1 MSSGMSSGMTS
12 GTSSGTTTQPSQSI
26 VMTEYGDASVLR
38 YVDSP
43 QPIAGPRQ
51 VLVKLTAVG
60 VNFVDIYR
68 RQGLYPVSLPHTPG
82 TEGAGVVVALGEGVN
97 SATDSN
103 TVALGD
109 RVAFAEAHQAYAEF
123 AVVDVD
129 VLLPIPEGVDDNTA
143 AALPLQGMTAHYLAA
158 SVFALAK
165 GHTAL
170 IHAGAGGV
178 GLLLTQL
185 AKARG
190 ARVITTVSTPEKAEL
205 SRQAGSDHVIY
216 YEEFDTTVRD
226 LTDGVGVDVVYD
238 GVGKDTFDQSLACL
252 RVRGLLALFGMASG
266 PVPPFDL
273 SRLASGGSLSVIR
286 PSMGNYLQTAE
297 ERRWR
302 SGELFAAVLD
312 GTLNVRVGATYPL
325 AEAAK
330 AHEDL
335 AARLTTGKV
344 LLVP

>member
-1 MSSGMSSGMTS
+1 MT
-12 GTSSGTTTQPSQSI
+12 PSTASDRPASDRPETAQAI
-26 VMTEYGDASVLR
+26 VMTEHGEPEVLR
-38 YVDSP
+38 YVEMP
-43 QPIAGPRQ
+43 TPVAGAGQ
-51 VLVKLTAVG
+51 VLVKLAAVG

-82 TEGAGVVVALGEGVN
+82 SEGSGVVVALGAGV
-97 SATDSN
+97 TDCA
-103 TVALGD
+103 VGD
-109 RVAFAEAHQAYAEF
+109 RVAFAEGPDCYAEYV
-123 AVVDVD
+123 AIDAQY
-129 VLLPIPEGVDDNTA
+129 LLPIPDAVDDLTA
-143 AALPLQGMTAHYLAA
+143 AAIPLQGMTAHYLAT
-158 SVFALAK
+158 SVFALGK

-205 SRQAGSDHVIY
+205 SRKAGSDHVIY
-216 YEEFDTTVRD
+216 YEEFDKTVRD
-226 LTDGVGVDVVYD
+226 LTAGVGVDVVYD
-238 GVGKDTFDQSLACL
+238 GVGRDTFDQSLASL

-273 SRLASGGSLSVIR
+273 SRLAAGGSLSVIR

-302 SGELFAAVLD
+302 SGELFDAIVA
-312 GTLNVRVGATYPL
+312 GTLTVRVGATYPL
-325 AEAAK
+325 ADAAR
-330 AHEDL
+330 AHDDL

>member
-1 MSSGMSSGMTS
+1 MNDQSK
-12 GTSSGTTTQPSQSI
+12 SI
-26 VMTEYGDASVLR
+26 VMTQFGDASVLHF
-38 YVDSP
+38 VDSP
-43 QPIAGPRQ
+43 TPVAGPNQ
-51 VLVKLTAVG
+51 VLVKLSAIG

-82 TEGAGVVVALGEGVN
+82 TEGSGVIVALGAG
-97 SATDSN
+97 ATD
-103 TVALGD
+103 VAVGD
-109 RVAFAEAHQAYAEF
+109 RVAFAEATKTYAEF
-123 AVVDVD
+123 AVVDSQY
-129 VLLPIPEGVDDNTA
+129 LLPIPDGVDDTTA
-143 AALPLQGMTAHYLAA
+143 AAIPLQGMTAHYLAT
-158 SVFALAK
+158 SVFPLAK

-226 LTDGVGVDVVYD
+226 LTKGVGVDIVYD
-238 GVGKDTFDQSLACL
+238 GVGKDTFDQSLASL
-252 RVRGLLALFGMASG
+252 RVRGMLALFGMASG

-302 SGELFAAVLD
+302 SGELFAAIEA

-325 AEAAK
+325 ADAAK

>member
-1 MSSGMSSGMTS
+1 MSTETASVPPASH
-12 GTSSGTTTQPSQSI
+12 SI
-26 VMTEYGDASVLR
+26 VVTEYGGPSVLR
-38 YVDSP
+38 FVDSP
-43 QPIAGPRQ
+43 TPVAGPGQ
-51 VLVKLTAVG
+51 VLVRLAAVG

-68 RQGLYPVSLPHTPG
+68 RQGVYPVALPHTPG
-82 TEGAGVVVALGEGVN
+82 GEGAGVIVALGDGV
-97 SATDSN
+97 TD
-103 TVALGD
+103 VAFGD
-109 RVAFAEAHQAYAEF
+109 RVAFAEASKAYAEF
-123 AVVDVD
+123 VVVDAEH
-129 VLLPIPEGVDDNTA
+129 VLPVPDGVDDHIA
-143 AALPLQGMTAHYLAA
+143 AAIPLQGMTAHYLAT

-216 YEEFDTTVRD
+216 YEEFDKTVRD

-238 GVGKDTFDQSLACL
+238 GVGKDTFDQSLASL
-252 RVRGLLALFGMASG
+252 RVRGLLALFGAASG
-266 PVPPFDL
+266 PVPLFDL
-273 SRLASGGSLSVIR
+273 SRLAAGGSLSVIR
-286 PSMGNYLQTAE
+286 PSMGNYLQTVD

-302 SGELFAAVLD
+302 STELFAAIEA
-312 GTLNVRVGATYPL
+312 GTLEVRVGATHPL

-335 AARLTTGKV
+335 AGRRTTGKV
-344 LLVP
+344 LLIP